1 MGIYIFLIPIPVPG
15 YIFAPLYLLYCW
27 YMARRNMDN
36 IGQTAKF
43 GARIWAEPQFTLN
56 GSYWQSAYYRKSPM
70 HIDIDDFA

>member
-56 GSYWQSAYYRKSPM
+56 GS
-70 HIDIDDFA
+70 